1 MQVSAKSLAWDIIVG
16 GVWGIRKACSPKIVT
31 EWQGKGTK
39 GTAGGRGRGDGRA
52 EPSVVREKHYD
63 RRSLINMN
71 VVDNSEFTVSLK
83 AHLEYDINYSKVI
96 CLIYIMSSLFPL
108 SHWLYFKVTDPT
120 INPRSQYRNCFLV
133 ISKETDITQY
143 QPWEPIYTYS
153 VNCGSSPLI
162 LYIQV
167 RNYILKLWRIGF

>member
-108 SHWLYFKVTDPT
+108 SHWLYFKVPPPNT
-120 INPRSQYRNCFLV
+120 ITLGV
-133 ISKETDITQY
+133 GISTWILGCHKHSDQN
-143 QPWEPIYTYS
+143 TY
-153 VNCGSSPLI
+153 LI
-162 LYIQV
+162 FYW
-167 RNYILKLWRIGF
+167 LKSHTIKKC